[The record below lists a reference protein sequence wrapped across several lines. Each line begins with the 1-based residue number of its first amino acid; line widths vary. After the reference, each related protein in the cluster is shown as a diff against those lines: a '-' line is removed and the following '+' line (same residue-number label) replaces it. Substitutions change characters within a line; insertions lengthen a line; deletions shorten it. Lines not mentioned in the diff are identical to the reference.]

1 MYLMGK
7 EVFIIK
13 EMKDKKYFSISVY
26 STPDVTH
33 INQLTVIVRCI
44 LDSGPIAQLLKFLPL
59 K

>member
-1 MYLMGK
+1 MGK

-33 INQLTVIVRCI
+33 INQLSVIVRCI
-44 LDSGPIAQLLKFLPL
+44 LDSGPIEQLLKFLPL

>member
-33 INQLTVIVRCI
+33 INQLSAIVRCI
-44 LDSGPIAQLLKFLPL
+44 LDSGPIEQLLKFLPL